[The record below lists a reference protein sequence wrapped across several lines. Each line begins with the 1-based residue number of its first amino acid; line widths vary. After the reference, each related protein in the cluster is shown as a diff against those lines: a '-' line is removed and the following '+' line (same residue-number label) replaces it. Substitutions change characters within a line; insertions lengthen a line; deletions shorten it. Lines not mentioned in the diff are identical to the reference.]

1 MKMFDIEK
9 DDFSDFC
16 AFCCREQITDTYG
29 ENSDEM
35 DRFESVLLQIDDDND
50 NNNNDDSKW

>member
-1 MKMFDIEK
+1 MFDIDEE
-9 DDFSDFC
+9 DFSDFC

-35 DRFESVLLQIDDDND
+35 DRFESVLLQIEVHKVFCDIY
-50 NNNNDDSKW
+50 